1 MHAPHIACKH
11 RGRKQALWR
20 LIVRVF
26 VTGASGYIGGS
37 VANRL
42 VEAGHE
48 VIGLARTENRAKA
61 LRASGIAPVLGTL
74 DDRETLTRAAHT
86 ADAVINAADS
96 DHRGAVETL
105 TDALAGTGKTLLHA
119 SGSSIV
125 GDDAR
130 GEATE
135 QTFTEAALSP
145 AGSWQPEP
153 DKAPRVAIDRLVLAA
168 AERGI
173 RSTVLCS
180 SLIYGHG
187 YGISRDSVQLP
198 RLANQARKSGV
209 VRYIGTGSNIWS
221 TVHIDDVIDLYVLAL
236 ESAPPGS
243 FYFAENGEA
252 SFATMAQAIAD
263 NLGLG
268 TAQSWD
274 IDSAIQEWGYEPAVY
289 ALGSN
294 SRVRGTRARDQLGW
308 KPQHDS
314 VTDWIRRRLTVT
326 EPG

>member
-1 MHAPHIACKH
+1 MA
-11 RGRKQALWR
+11 
-20 LIVRVF
+20 VRIF
-26 VTGASGYIGGS
+26 ITGASGYIGGS
-37 VANRL
+37 VSARL
-42 VEAGHE
+42 LQARHE
-48 VIGLARTENRAKA
+48 VIGLARTEDRAKA
-61 LRASGIAPVLGTL
+61 LRAGGITPVLGTL
-74 DDRETLTRAAHT
+74 DDHEVLARAAHE

-96 DHRGAVETL
+96 DHRGAVEAL
-105 TDALAGTGKTLLHA
+105 TDALAGTGKPFLHA

-130 GEATE
+130 GEAAE
-135 QTFTEAALSP
+135 QTFTEAAVSP
-145 AGSWQPEP
+145 AGPWRPAP

-168 AERGI
+168 AERGV

-187 YGISRDSVQLP
+187 YGIARDSVQLP
-198 RLANQARKSGV
+198 RLVDQARKSGV
-209 VRYIGTGSNIWS
+209 VRYIGTGGNIWS
-221 TVHIDDVIDLYVLAL
+221 TVHIDDVVDLYVLAL

-252 SFATMAQAIAD
+252 SFAAMAQAIAD
-263 NLGLG
+263 TLGLG
-268 TAQSWD
+268 TAQPWD
-274 IDSAIQEWGYEPAVY
+274 IDAAIQEWGYEPAVY

-308 KPQHDS
+308 KPAHDS
-314 VTDWIRRRLTVT
+314 VTDWIRRRLTVS

>member
-1 MHAPHIACKH
+1 MRI
-11 RGRKQALWR
+11 
-20 LIVRVF
+20 F

-37 VANRL
+37 VSTRL
-42 VEAGHE
+42 VKAGHE
-48 VIGLARTENRAKA
+48 VIGLARTESRAEM
-61 LRASGIAPVLGTL
+61 LRARGITPARGSL
-74 DDRETLTRAAHT
+74 DDHEVLARAAHE

-96 DHRGAVETL
+96 DHRGAVEAL
-105 TDALAGTGKTLLHA
+105 IDALAGTGKTLLHA

-130 GEATE
+130 GQAAER
-135 QTFTEAALSP
+135 TFTETTVSP
-145 AGSWQPEP
+145 TGSWQPEP

-168 AERGI
+168 AERDI

-187 YGISRDSVQLP
+187 YGIARDSVQLP
-198 RLANQARKSGV
+198 RLVSQARKSGV
-209 VRYIGTGSNIWS
+209 VRYIGTGNNIWS
-221 TVHIDDVIDLYVLAL
+221 TVHIDDVVDLFVLTL
-236 ESAPPGS
+236 DSAPPGS

-252 SFATMAQAIAD
+252 SFAAMAQAIAD
-263 NLGLG
+263 TLGLG
-268 TAQSWD
+268 TAQPWD
-274 IDSAIQEWGYEPAVY
+274 VDSAIQEWGYEPALY

-308 KPQHDS
+308 KPARNS
-314 VTDWIRRRLTVT
+314 VTDWVRHHLTAP